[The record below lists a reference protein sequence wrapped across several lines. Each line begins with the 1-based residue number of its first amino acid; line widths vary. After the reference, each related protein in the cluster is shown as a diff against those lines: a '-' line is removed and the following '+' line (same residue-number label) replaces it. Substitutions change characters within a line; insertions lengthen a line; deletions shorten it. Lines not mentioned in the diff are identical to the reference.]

1 MSYTPTVDTSVAY
14 QLKEKV
20 ASLQASLLA
29 AHPTM
34 PILLAEI
41 HKTLKADPACVTLL
55 TEEEIGILVSGLEAH
70 TKVEI
75 MATMTSATKGGKAL
89 KKISADDI

>member
-1 MSYTPTVDTSVAY
+1 MNTLE

-20 ASLQASLLA
+20 AQVQVAMLA
-29 AHPTM
+29 AHPTL

-41 HKTLKADPACVTLL
+41 HKTLKADPAQVTLL
-55 TEEEIGILVSGLEAH
+55 EEDEIGILVSGLEAQ

-75 MATMTSATKGGKAL
+75 MTTMTTGNKSGKAL
-89 KKISADDI
+89 KKLSMDDI

>member
-1 MSYTPTVDTSVAY
+1 MNLDPILY

-20 ASLQASLLA
+20 AAVQAALLA
-29 AHPTM
+29 AHPTL

-41 HKTLKADPACVTLL
+41 HKTLKADPAQVTLL
-55 TEEEIGILVSGLEAH
+55 EEEEIGILVSGLEAQ

-75 MATMTSATKGGKAL
+75 MTTMTKDKTGKAL
-89 KKISADDI
+89 KKLSMDDI